1 MEDKLMNWSD
11 LGIQIGGR
19 SSGQMKAFCPK
30 CHNHRSDKRDKSL
43 SCNLDTGA
51 YMCHYCNWSGNIN
64 SNTSKKQYKRPVWQN
79 NTHLSDE
86 VVKWFES
93 RWINQSTLQKLN
105 ITEDRVFMPQD
116 GRDALTIS
124 FNYFVNGE
132 LINVK
137 SRSLDKHFKLVPNA
151 ELVPYNIDSIHGKN
165 TCIITEG
172 EIDCLSL
179 VQCGFDNAISVPNGA
194 TTNLTYLDRFIDSHF
209 EDKEEIII
217 AVDTDKKGLE
227 LRSEL
232 IRRFGAERCKVVDY
246 GNDCKDIN
254 ELLCKPGFGFEAVK
268 NAVFNATYVKVEG
281 IFELDDVRKNL
292 DSLYENGLDR
302 GATIG
307 HLDFD
312 NLISWVPGRL
322 CVVTGIPSHGK
333 SEFLDEIIYRL
344 NLRYKWRVACFS
356 PENHPLEWHISK
368 VMSKLTGKE
377 FNKES
382 LSLEEYED
390 VKEYVQDNYYFI
402 APEDSSDLDIILDK
416 AAVLVRRKGIKM
428 LVIDPY
434 NKLEHNIS
442 SGMSET
448 QYISKFLDRL
458 IMFAKKHSIL
468 LFLVAHPTK
477 MKKENGTYETPNLYS
492 ISGSSHFYNK
502 TDYGLC
508 VYRDFEQDIV
518 RVNVQKVKFKH
529 LGKNGEANFHY
540 DIANGRYV
548 PVQEGYTLPAWDR
561 DNHLQKQ
568 QYNDKM
574 HAEQEQGLLDC
585 WDLPE

>member
-1 MEDKLMNWSD
+1 MEDKLMSWSSI
-11 LGIQIGGR
+11 GIQLGGR
-19 SSGQMKAFCPK
+19 TSGQIKTFCPK
-30 CHNHRSDKRDKSL
+30 CHSRRSDKRDKSL
-43 SCNLDTGA
+43 SCNLDTGS

-64 SNTSKKQYKRPVWQN
+64 SITSKKQYIRPVWQN
-79 NTHLSDE
+79 NSHLSDT

-93 RWINQSTLQKLN
+93 RWINQTTLQKLN
-105 ITEDRVFMPQD
+105 ITEDRVFMPQV
-116 GRDALTIS
+116 GRDVLTIC

-151 ELVPYNIDSIHGKN
+151 ELVPYNIDSIHGKK

-179 VQCGFDNAISVPNGA
+179 VQCGFDNVISVPNGA
-194 TTNLTYLDRFIDSHF
+194 TTNLTYLDRFIESHF
-209 EDKEEIII
+209 EDKEEVII
-217 AVDTDKKGLE
+217 AVDSDKKGLE
-227 LRSEL
+227 LRNEL
-232 IRRFGAERCKVVDY
+232 VRRFGAERCMVVDY

-254 ELLCKPGFGFEAVK
+254 ELLCKPGYGVEAVK

-281 IFELDDVRKNL
+281 IFQLDDVRQNL
-292 DSLYENGLDR
+292 DSLYENGLER
-302 GATIG
+302 GAIIG
-307 HLDFD
+307 HPDFD

-344 NLRYKWRVACFS
+344 NLRHKWRVAYFS

-368 VMSKLTGKE
+368 VISKLTGKE
-377 FNKES
+377 FKKES
-382 LSLEEYED
+382 LSPAEYED
-390 VKEYVQDNYYFI
+390 VKEYVKDNYYFI
-402 APEDSSDLDIILDK
+402 APEDSSDVDTILDK
-416 AAVLVRRKGIKM
+416 AAALVKRKGIKM

-442 SGMSET
+442 NGMSET

-458 IMFAKKHSIL
+458 ILVAKKHSIL

-477 MKKENGTYETPNLYS
+477 MRKDNGTYEIPNLYS

-508 VYRDFEQDIV
+508 VYRDFEQDQV
-518 RVNVQKVKFKH
+518 KVYVQKVKFKH
-529 LGKNGEANFHY
+529 LGKIGEAIFHY
-540 DIANGRYV
+540 DVVNGRYI
-548 PVQEGYTLPAWDR
+548 PVNGSLGPVWDR
-561 DNHLQKQ
+561 DNHLHKQ
-568 QYNDKM
+568 RYNDSIHEETK
-574 HAEQEQGLLDC
+574 QGQLDC